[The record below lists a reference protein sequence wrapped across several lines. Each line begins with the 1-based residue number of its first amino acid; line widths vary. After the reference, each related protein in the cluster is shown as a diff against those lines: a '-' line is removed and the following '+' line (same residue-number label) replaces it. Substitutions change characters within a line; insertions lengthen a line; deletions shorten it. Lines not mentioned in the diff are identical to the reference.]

1 MCRDV
6 KYIIL
11 LYSSSRNFH
20 TNTDAT
26 SHSVTTGNRWN
37 QIKQQQWSV
46 LIGCRGGRKPSEIKG
61 DKVDSKFARQVEPL
75 LTRRQEVPAANTRPS
90 VNSLFMLAPH

>member
-11 LYSSSRNFH
+11 LYSSLGNYH
-20 TNTDAT
+20 NTNTDTT
-26 SHSVTTGNRWN
+26 SHSVTTGNHWR

-46 LIGCRGGRKPSEIKG
+46 LIRFGAIASHQKLKEIKW
-61 DKVDSKFARQVEPL
+61 
-75 LTRRQEVPAANTRPS
+75 TH
-90 VNSLFMLAPH
+90 SLPDG

>member
-11 LYSSSRNFH
+11 LYSSLRNYH
-20 TNTDAT
+20 NTNTDAT
-26 SHSVTTGNRWN
+26 SHSVTTGNHSS

-46 LIGCRGGRKPSEIKG
+46 LLRCLGERKPSEFKG
-61 DKVDSKFARQVEPL
+61 DKMDSKVRPTGRTSAP
-75 LTRRQEVPAANTRPS
+75 RRQEAPAVKNETDL
-90 VNSLFMLAPH
+90 N